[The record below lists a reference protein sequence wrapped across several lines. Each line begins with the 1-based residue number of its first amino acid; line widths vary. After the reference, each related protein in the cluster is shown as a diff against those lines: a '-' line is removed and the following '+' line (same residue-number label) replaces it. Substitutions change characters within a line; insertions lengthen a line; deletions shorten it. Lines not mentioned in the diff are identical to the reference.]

1 MPTFTCQ
8 HCNFMAA
15 SREMFPN
22 SEHVCKNCMRDRPI
36 AWKTIIYILA
46 RQSNNFPEEL
56 KAKPVKRAKA
66 THVLHNLSN
75 PPAKQLIA
83 RIKFDTVLFKE
94 WTHKKL
100 ELQQAKGGQC
110 AYTDACLDHMLDWIS
125 EKRSSG
131 NLVIH
136 ESDISLCSWN
146 DELSPWPSPILTP
159 HNDTPASVVSACGAT
174 PLTTSWEIKYRKQ
187 QRKKSALQKQF
198 DDLQRQNEK
207 LLEQNRKFEIK
218 NETMVALVKHL
229 TEQLILNSGN
239 NIHLNSD

>member
-1 MPTFTCQ
+1 MSTYTCQ
-8 HCNFMAA
+8 HCDFTAA
-15 SREMFPN
+15 SRDMFPN

-46 RQSNNFPEEL
+46 RQNTSFPEEL

-66 THVLHNLSN
+66 KHVLHNLSN
-75 PPAKQLIA
+75 PPAKQLIT
-83 RIKFDTVLFKE
+83 RIKFDTILFKE
-94 WTHKKL
+94 WTQKKL
-100 ELQQAKGGQC
+100 DLQDEKGGQC
-110 AYTDACLDHMLDWIS
+110 AYTDACLDHMLDWMS
-125 EKRSSG
+125 EKRSSS

-136 ESDISLCSWN
+136 ESDISQCYWHE
-146 DELSPWPSPILTP
+146 DLSSWPSPSPTS
-159 HNDTPASVVSACGAT
+159 NTPASAVSACDAI
-174 PLTTSWEIKYRKQ
+174 PISSWEIKYRKQ

-229 TEQLILNSGN
+229 TEQLIANSDEHT
-239 NIHLNSD
+239 HLNHV